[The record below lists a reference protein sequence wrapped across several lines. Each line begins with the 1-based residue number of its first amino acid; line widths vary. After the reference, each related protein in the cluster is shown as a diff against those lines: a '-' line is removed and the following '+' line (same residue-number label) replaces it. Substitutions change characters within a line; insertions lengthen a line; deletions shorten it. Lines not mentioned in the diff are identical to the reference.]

1 MKMFSPHNW
10 LSGCILAFRIMMLCQ
25 GFVRTYSGLLVTRF
39 LLGLAEAGVFPGIF
53 YPISFW
59 YKHDEAQKQFTIYWS
74 SVIIAGAF
82 GGLLATA
89 IAKMNG
95 VHGLSD
101 WIWIFILEGILT
113 VPVGITAFFAVSDFP
128 REAEWLTPEEK
139 EFVLAKTR
147 TDESHMVPITF
158 EDILKFFKDVK
169 IYLGAI
175 M

>member
-1 MKMFSPHNW
+1 MGMPQELGLTGQQPNVAFTIFFVPYIVLEIHLNNCMKMFSPHNL

-89 IAKMNG
+89 IAK
-95 VHGLSD
+95 
-101 WIWIFILEGILT
+101 
-113 VPVGITAFFAVSDFP
+113 
-128 REAEWLTPEEK
+128 
-139 EFVLAKTR
+139 
-147 TDESHMVPITF
+147 
-158 EDILKFFKDVK
+158 
-169 IYLGAI
+169 
-175 M
+175 